1 MFSTE
6 TLVKNIVNKVR
17 GVHLVATDSEP
28 VDTMTDMDAVVAP
41 SRRQRQREATVEEV
55 LTVASALVARDG
67 AATLSL
73 REIAR
78 EMGLTPSA
86 LYRYYASRD
95 AILTALT
102 MRGFADLGAAVE
114 AAAATAPPQQFCPA
128 MLAACHAFRTWA
140 LEHPHEYGLMFG
152 TPVPGFTIDTEQ
164 VTDAVMRT
172 GMVLIAQLVGGVQAG
187 LVTVPDEITI
197 PADLRP
203 GLQKFVEHKSNG
215 ILTIAEAAVAM
226 QFWVLLLG
234 LVSSEVYCHLPEQL
248 ILSGPVFFDHTVRRA
263 LVAIGVD
270 ADTVAGAR
278 LPA

>member
-1 MFSTE
+1 M
-6 TLVKNIVNKVR
+6 N
-17 GVHLVATDSEP
+17 A
-28 VDTMTDMDAVVAP
+28 MDATSVDAVAAP
-41 SRRQRQREATVEEV
+41 SRRQRLREATVEEV

-86 LYRYYASRD
+86 LYRYYPSRD

-102 MRGFADLGAAVE
+102 MRGFDDLGAAVE
-114 AAAATAPPQQFCPA
+114 AAAATSPPPQFCPA

-172 GMVLIAQLVGGVQAG
+172 GMVLITQLIGGVQAG
-187 LVTVPDEITI
+187 LVTVPDEVTL

-203 GLQKFVEHKSNG
+203 GLQQFVDHKSNG
-215 ILTIAEAAVAM
+215 VLTIAEAAVAM

-248 ILSGPVFFDHTVRRA
+248 MLSGPVFFDHTIRRA
-263 LVAIGVD
+263 LIAIGVD
-270 ADTVAGAR
+270 ADTVTTAR
-278 LPA
+278 LPG